1 MRQYI
6 EVDGKKMQ
14 KRAKGKA
21 ESYSI
26 CPNCVQLNLELFP
39 CKKAMGMRNFC
50 EATGVS
56 IVIWACPR
64 FEPIEA
70 EEEVSEET

>member
-6 EVDGKKMQ
+6 EVDGKWMQ
-14 KRAKGKA
+14 RRAKGKID
-21 ESYSI
+21 SYSI
-26 CPNCVQLNLELFP
+26 CQDCVQRDLELFP
-39 CKKAMGMRNFC
+39 CKKAMGMANFC

-56 IVIWACPR
+56 IVIWARPR